1 MKNFEKIFFG
11 LLTKELNFFMKSY
24 YSEFHKEERWIG
36 LVDLDEVVV
45 SVVVSD
51 DINEEVDFNEVK
63 DYLLKSL
70 NKRFVVNLIILTSEE
85 YINYNENNY
94 YNKLIFSVKDKKIL
108 YFSEGSKAFIPII
121 NYMINENNNM
131 INENNKKKK
140 INFRKY
146 KVTYTII
153 ILNVLMY
160 LIESIKSRNLIDIN
174 IYTLIQMG
182 AKVNIL
188 INRGEIYRLITS
200 TFLHGGIIHIL
211 FNMSALNIIGKEV
224 EYIYGSKKYILIY
237 ILSALSGSL
246 FGYLFNPN
254 SISVGASG
262 AIFGLLG
269 AMLVFGLKEKNKI
282 GKQYAKNILGT
293 LAINVIIGITI
304 SNIDNYAHL
313 GGLIMGAISALIL
326 FKSKKTI
333 S

>member
-1 MKNFEKIFFG
+1 MKNFEKKFFG
-11 LLTKELNFFMKSY
+11 LLTKELNFFMRSY
-24 YSEFHKEERWIG
+24 YSELHKEERWIG
-36 LVDLDEVVV
+36 LIDLNEVVV
-45 SVVVSD
+45 SVIVSND
-51 DINEEVDFNEVK
+51 MNEEVDFNEAK
-63 DYLLKSL
+63 EYLLKSL
-70 NKRFVVNLIILTSEE
+70 DKKFVVNLIILTSEE

-94 YNKLIFSVKDKKIL
+94 YNKLIFSVKDKKVL
-108 YFSEGSKAFIPII
+108 YSSEGSKAFIPIMD
-121 NYMINENNNM
+121 YM
-131 INENNKKKK
+131 INENNKKKIEFK
-140 INFRKY
+140 KY

-153 ILNVLMY
+153 ILNILVY
-160 LIESIKSRNLIDIN
+160 LIEIIKSRNLIDIN

-200 TFLHGGIIHIL
+200 TFLHGGIMHIL

-246 FGYLFNPN
+246 FSYLFNPK
-254 SISVGASG
+254 SVSVGASG

-282 GKQYAKNILGT
+282 GKQYVKNILET
-293 LAINVIIGITI
+293 LVINVIIGITI

-313 GGLIMGAISALIL
+313 GGLIIGAISALIL
-326 FKSKKTI
+326 FKSEKRSVK
-333 S
+333 

>member
-11 LLTKELNFFMKSY
+11 LLTKELNFFMRSY

-36 LVDLDEVVV
+36 LIDLNEVVV
-45 SVVVSD
+45 SVVVSND
-51 DINEEVDFNEVK
+51 MNEEVDFNEAK
-63 DYLLKSL
+63 EYLLKSL
-70 NKRFVVNLIILTSEE
+70 NKRFVVNLIILASEE
-85 YINYNENNY
+85 YINYNKNNY

-108 YFSEGSKAFIPII
+108 YSSEGSKAFIPII
-121 NYMINENNNM
+121 NYMINENN
-131 INENNKKKK
+131 KKK
-140 INFRKY
+140 INFKKY

-153 ILNVLMY
+153 ILNILVY
-160 LIESIKSRNLIDIN
+160 LIEIIKSRNLIDIN

-200 TFLHGGIIHIL
+200 TFLHGGIMHIL

-246 FGYLFNPN
+246 FSYLFNPN
-254 SISVGASG
+254 SVSVGASG

-282 GKQYAKNILGT
+282 GKQYVKNILET

-326 FKSKKTI
+326 F
-333 S
+333 

>member
-11 LLTKELNFFMKSY
+11 LLTKELNFFMRSY

-36 LVDLDEVVV
+36 LIDLNEVVV
-45 SVVVSD
+45 SVVVSND
-51 DINEEVDFNEVK
+51 MNEEVDFNEAK
-63 DYLLKSL
+63 EYLLKSL
-70 NKRFVVNLIILTSEE
+70 NKRFVVNLIILASEE

-108 YFSEGSKAFIPII
+108 YSSEGSKAFIPII
-121 NYMINENNNM
+121 NYMINENN
-131 INENNKKKK
+131 KKK
-140 INFRKY
+140 INFKKY

-153 ILNVLMY
+153 ILNILVY
-160 LIESIKSRNLIDIN
+160 LIEIIKSRNLIDIN

-200 TFLHGGIIHIL
+200 TFLHGGIMHIL

-246 FGYLFNPN
+246 FSYLFNPN
-254 SISVGASG
+254 SVSVGASG

-282 GKQYAKNILGT
+282 GKQYVKNILET

-326 FKSKKTI
+326 F
-333 S
+333 

>member
-11 LLTKELNFFMKSY
+11 LLTKELNFFMRSY

-36 LVDLDEVVV
+36 LIDLNEVVV
-45 SVVVSD
+45 SVVVSND
-51 DINEEVDFNEVK
+51 MNEEVDFNEAK
-63 DYLLKSL
+63 EYLLKSL
-70 NKRFVVNLIILTSEE
+70 NKRFVVNLIILASEE

-108 YFSEGSKAFIPII
+108 YSSEGSKAFIPII
-121 NYMINENNNM
+121 NYMINENN
-131 INENNKKKK
+131 KKK
-140 INFRKY
+140 INFKKY
-146 KVTYTII
+146 KVTYTVI
-153 ILNVLMY
+153 ILNILVY
-160 LIESIKSRNLIDIN
+160 LIEIIKSRNLIDIN

-182 AKVNIL
+182 AKINIL

-200 TFLHGGIIHIL
+200 TFLHGGIMHIL

-246 FGYLFNPN
+246 FSYLFNPN
-254 SISVGASG
+254 SVSVGASG

-282 GKQYAKNILGT
+282 GKQYVKNILET

-326 FKSKKTI
+326 F
-333 S
+333 

>member
-11 LLTKELNFFMKSY
+11 LLTKELNFFMRSY

-36 LVDLDEVVV
+36 LIDLNEVVV
-45 SVVVSD
+45 SVVVSND
-51 DINEEVDFNEVK
+51 MNEEVDFNEAK
-63 DYLLKSL
+63 EYLLKSL
-70 NKRFVVNLIILTSEE
+70 NKRFVVNLIILASEE

-108 YFSEGSKAFIPII
+108 YSSEGSKAFIPII

-200 TFLHGGIIHIL
+200 TFLHGGIMHIL

-246 FGYLFNPN
+246 FSYLFNPN
-254 SISVGASG
+254 SVSVGASG

-282 GKQYAKNILGT
+282 GKQYVKNILET

-313 GGLIMGAISALIL
+313 GGLIMGALSALIL
-326 FKSKKTI
+326 F
-333 S
+333 

>member
-11 LLTKELNFFMKSY
+11 LLTKELNFFMRSY

-51 DINEEVDFNEVK
+51 DMNEEVDFNEVK

-121 NYMINENNNM
+121 NYMINENNN
-131 INENNKKKK
+131 KKK

-153 ILNVLMY
+153 ILNILMY
-160 LIESIKSRNLIDIN
+160 LIEIIKSRNLIDIN
-174 IYTLIQMG
+174 IYTLIEIG

-200 TFLHGGIIHIL
+200 TFLHGGIMHIL

-246 FGYLFNPN
+246 FSYLFNPN
-254 SISVGASG
+254 SVSVGASG

-269 AMLVFGLKEKNKI
+269 AMLVFGLKEKDKI
-282 GKQYAKNILGT
+282 GKQYVKNILET

>member
-1 MKNFEKIFFG
+1 LKNFEKIFFG
-11 LLTKELNFFMKSY
+11 LLTKELNFFMRSY

-36 LVDLDEVVV
+36 LIDLNEVVV
-45 SVVVSD
+45 SVVVSND
-51 DINEEVDFNEVK
+51 MNEEVDFNEAK
-63 DYLLKSL
+63 EYLLKSL
-70 NKRFVVNLIILTSEE
+70 NKRFVVNLIILASEE

-108 YFSEGSKAFIPII
+108 YSSEGSKAFIPII
-121 NYMINENNNM
+121 NYMINENN
-131 INENNKKKK
+131 KKK
-140 INFRKY
+140 INFKKY

-153 ILNVLMY
+153 ILNILVY
-160 LIESIKSRNLIDIN
+160 LIEIIKSRNLIDIN

-200 TFLHGGIIHIL
+200 TFLHGGIMHIL

-246 FGYLFNPN
+246 FSYLFNPN
-254 SISVGASG
+254 SVSVGASG

-282 GKQYAKNILGT
+282 GKQYVKNILET

-326 FKSKKTI
+326 F
-333 S
+333 

>member
-11 LLTKELNFFMKSY
+11 LLTKELNFFMRSY

-36 LVDLDEVVV
+36 LIDLNEVVV
-45 SVVVSD
+45 SVVVSND
-51 DINEEVDFNEVK
+51 MNEEVDFNEAK
-63 DYLLKSL
+63 EYLLKSL
-70 NKRFVVNLIILTSEE
+70 NKRFVVNLIILASEE

-108 YFSEGSKAFIPII
+108 YSSEGSKAFIPII
-121 NYMINENNNM
+121 NYMINENN
-131 INENNKKKK
+131 KKK
-140 INFRKY
+140 INFKKY

-153 ILNVLMY
+153 ILNILVY
-160 LIESIKSRNLIDIN
+160 LIEIIKSRNLIDIN

-200 TFLHGGIIHIL
+200 TFLHGGIMHIL

-246 FGYLFNPN
+246 FSYLFNPN
-254 SISVGASG
+254 SVSVGASG

-282 GKQYAKNILGT
+282 GKQYVKNILET

-313 GGLIMGAISALIL
+313 GGLIMGVISALIL
-326 FKSKKTI
+326 F
-333 S
+333 

>member
-11 LLTKELNFFMKSY
+11 LLTKELNFFMRSY

-36 LVDLDEVVV
+36 LIDLNEVVV
-45 SVVVSD
+45 SVVVSND
-51 DINEEVDFNEVK
+51 MNEEVDFNEAK
-63 DYLLKSL
+63 EYLLKSL
-70 NKRFVVNLIILTSEE
+70 NKRFVVNLIILASEE

-108 YFSEGSKAFIPII
+108 YSSEGSKAFIPII
-121 NYMINENNNM
+121 NYMINENN
-131 INENNKKKK
+131 KKK
-140 INFRKY
+140 INFKKY
-146 KVTYTII
+146 KVTYTVI
-153 ILNVLMY
+153 ILNILVY
-160 LIESIKSRNLIDIN
+160 LIEIIKSRNLIDIN

-182 AKVNIL
+182 AKINIL

-200 TFLHGGIIHIL
+200 TFLHGGIMHIL

-246 FGYLFNPN
+246 FSYLFNPN
-254 SISVGASG
+254 SVSVGASG

-282 GKQYAKNILGT
+282 GKQYVKNILET

-313 GGLIMGAISALIL
+313 GGLIMGALSALIL
-326 FKSKKTI
+326 F
-333 S
+333 

>member
-11 LLTKELNFFMKSY
+11 LLTKELNFFMRSY

-36 LVDLDEVVV
+36 LIDLNEVVV
-45 SVVVSD
+45 SVVVSND
-51 DINEEVDFNEVK
+51 MNEEVDFNEAK
-63 DYLLKSL
+63 EYLLKSL
-70 NKRFVVNLIILTSEE
+70 NKRFVVNLIILASEE
-85 YINYNENNY
+85 YINYNKNNY

-108 YFSEGSKAFIPII
+108 YSSEGSKAFIPII
-121 NYMINENNNM
+121 NYMINENN
-131 INENNKKKK
+131 KKK
-140 INFRKY
+140 INFKKY

-153 ILNVLMY
+153 ILNILVY
-160 LIESIKSRNLIDIN
+160 LIEIIKSRNLIDIN

-200 TFLHGGIIHIL
+200 TFLHGGIMHIL

-246 FGYLFNPN
+246 FSYLFNPN
-254 SISVGASG
+254 SVSVGASG

-282 GKQYAKNILGT
+282 GKQYVKNILET

>member
-1 MKNFEKIFFG
+1 LKNFEKIFFG
-11 LLTKELNFFMKSY
+11 LLTKELNFFMRSY

-51 DINEEVDFNEVK
+51 DMNEEVDFNEVK

-121 NYMINENNNM
+121 NYMINENNN
-131 INENNKKKK
+131 KKK

-153 ILNVLMY
+153 ILNILMY
-160 LIESIKSRNLIDIN
+160 LIEIIKSRNLIDIN
-174 IYTLIQMG
+174 IYTLIEIG

-200 TFLHGGIIHIL
+200 TFLHGGIMHIL

-246 FGYLFNPN
+246 FSYLFNPN
-254 SISVGASG
+254 SVSVGASG

-269 AMLVFGLKEKNKI
+269 AMLVFGLKEKDKI
-282 GKQYAKNILGT
+282 GKQYVKNILET

>member
-1 MKNFEKIFFG
+1 LKNFEKIFFG
-11 LLTKELNFFMKSY
+11 LLTKELNFFMRSY

-36 LVDLDEVVV
+36 LIDLNEVVV
-45 SVVVSD
+45 SVVVSND
-51 DINEEVDFNEVK
+51 MNEEVDFNEAK
-63 DYLLKSL
+63 EYLLKSL
-70 NKRFVVNLIILTSEE
+70 NKRFVVNLIILASEE
-85 YINYNENNY
+85 YINYNKNNY

-108 YFSEGSKAFIPII
+108 YSSEGSKAFIPII
-121 NYMINENNNM
+121 NYMINENN
-131 INENNKKKK
+131 KKK
-140 INFRKY
+140 INFKKY

-153 ILNVLMY
+153 ILNILVY
-160 LIESIKSRNLIDIN
+160 LIEIIKSRNLIDIN

-200 TFLHGGIIHIL
+200 TFLHGGIMHIL

-246 FGYLFNPN
+246 FSYLFNPN
-254 SISVGASG
+254 SVSVGASG

-282 GKQYAKNILGT
+282 GKQYVKNILET